1 MAWQVEIESLG
12 HMSLRILSFP
22 VDALSAEDAQALGP
36 TLRQPGFADLFSRA
50 QALSLRLEGGARPLT
65 YVLLNSPLIA
75 NTGNDKIQLIAHEF
89 GHHWLAA
96 QGMLPPEYVP
106 GPRGCL
112 AVHAG
117 DIVQHIFV
125 RRELDRRGFAWRE
138 SYARDYQ
145 RAYLGAGAGQAIGL
159 GAGDSCFRAQRLS
172 LMMDLRTGFAAGAF
186 DARNAYLAWLGSQDR
201 QAEAIAV
208 ELEESLQDLPLEVK
222 AYNDALAR
230 VMRIV
235 AGL

>member
-1 MAWQVEIESLG
+1 MAWQMEIESLG
-12 HMSLRILSFP
+12 QMKLRILSFP

-36 TLRQPGFADLFSRA
+36 TLRQPGFAGLFARA
-50 QALSLRLEGGARPLT
+50 QALSLRLEGGVQPRT

-96 QGMLPPEYVP
+96 QGMLPPEYAS

-145 RAYLGAGAGQAIGL
+145 KAYLESGAAKGE
-159 GAGDSCFRAQRLS
+159 GDSCLRAQRLS

-186 DARNAYLAWLGSQDR
+186 DARNAYLAWLGAQDR
-201 QAEAIAV
+201 QAEAMAV
-208 ELEESLQDLPLEVK
+208 ELEESLQDLPMDVQ
-222 AYNDALAR
+222 AYNEALAR
-230 VMRIV
+230 VLRLV
-235 AGL
+235 ASL